1 MKEFSSTDEKI
12 IKATFG
18 ILQSEG
24 FTKATTKK
32 IAAEAGVNEVT
43 IFRNFKNKNNLV
55 EITKDYYLQLLIG
68 KLEEIFE
75 FQEDE
80 GIEEYLKITFF
91 GILNL
96 SEDDLSI
103 IRVAM
108 EEVRENPENKI
119 LISEI
124 TDVILNKL
132 EEFFK
137 LKIEK
142 GTIRK
147 VNPKSL
153 AIMCF
158 GMLFQSVILWKIYNK
173 DLEFESNSYA
183 DDLLNIMFEGVK
195 P

>member
-43 IFRNFKNKNNLV
+43 IFRNFKNKNHLV

-108 EEVRENPENKI
+108 EEDRENPEIELPRRVYDGDSQTKKNI
-119 LISEI
+119 
-124 TDVILNKL
+124 VY
-132 EEFFK
+132 FF
-137 LKIEK
+137 
-142 GTIRK
+142 
-147 VNPKSL
+147 
-153 AIMCF
+153 
-158 GMLFQSVILWKIYNK
+158 WKF
-173 DLEFESNSYA
+173 LLHRRP
-183 DDLLNIMFEGVK
+183 DDF
-195 P
+195 